1 MATSCAPTYTVEI
14 QGCEASG
21 NNTTAISS
29 PHVVQYPRQPKRDD
43 GKWMALGTMI
53 GGLIGKF
60 ANGDKLDEASDAE
73 DTWRDLNDQLK
84 NKGLE
89 EWTRVAP
96 ERVLA
101 DAADTTLLNRSTT
114 NWTRADSET
123 GYADVLTPCDD
134 QLHDLLCQLAQ
145 CSYSPDYDNIA
156 ARAKADAEVAYQQK
170 LKEACRLGNRYNTGV
185 NKDVQSS
192 LLAASMGAAVGS
204 VNQLRE
210 QARLDAFKVRAD
222 LLLKTTEMFEQHRDN
237 RLKTA
242 LAWSISGTEI
252 QQNRYK
258 SHNANGYDS
267 LRVGADFLSSAG
279 QNYAWL
285 AESLRRS
292 AEKDGDSI
300 ASLGAMLGV
309 LLPLFFGGCSMES
322 KDCTA
327 CPEPAEP
334 ADPTESGETGGS
346 TGGEGG
352 QGGLP

>member
-84 NKGLE
+84 DRGLD

-101 DAADTTLLNRSTT
+101 DAADATLLDRSNK

-123 GYADVLTPCDD
+123 GYADVLTLCDD

-222 LLLKTTEMFEQHRDN
+222 LLLKTTEMFEQHRVN
-237 RLKTA
+237 RLETA
-242 LAWSISGTEI
+242 LAWSNSGTGI

-309 LLPLFFGGCSMES
+309 LLPLFFGGCAMES

-327 CPEPAEP
+327 CPEPA
-334 ADPTESGETGGS
+334 DPTKSGETGGS